1 MLRTDP
7 IDLACTCWN
16 HSHPQLGKPTRILAV
31 RLHRHRRQCRLHTE
45 PWALN
50 RTRGAVSMKL
60 TQLAAGG
67 SAQWQRLMRFGG
79 VGEEADS

>member
-1 MLRTDP
+1 LRSVFTVIGDN
-7 IDLACTCWN
+7 AA
-16 HSHPQLGKPTRILAV
+16 SHRTVGA
-31 RLHRHRRQCRLHTE
+31 E
-45 PWALN
+45 PD
-50 RTRGAVSMKL
+50 RGAVSMKL